1 MAEEGLPLVAM
12 SHRVVTAILRSPTC
26 RAAFF
31 AVALCT
37 SLVACDKAAP
47 EPETRA
53 RSTAEPLVAPLAWST
68 PAGFVELTRS
78 QVGATRASYRV
89 PRVGDDSEDAELLV
103 LFYGTGS
110 NGDRDKV
117 WSEWFSQFDGDAR
130 ASAVRERFAAGPNTV
145 ETFEHLGD
153 YKLNMGPRKPGMKRS
168 PVQMVKKAHRMI
180 GAVISTP
187 DRGNWFVRLVGGDA
201 TVLAAKPALRAMLES
216 AR

>member
-1 MAEEGLPLVAM
+1 M
-12 SHRVVTAILRSPTC
+12 SHRDVTAILRSSTR
-26 RAAFF
+26 RAAFL
-31 AVALCT
+31 ACALCAP
-37 SLVACDKAAP
+37 LVACDKAP
-47 EPETRA
+47 SEPEARA
-53 RSTAEPLVAPLAWST
+53 RASAEPLVAPLAWTT

-89 PRVGDDSEDAELLV
+89 PRVGDDTEDAELLV

-130 ASAVRERFAAGPNTV
+130 TAAARDRFAAGPNTV

-153 YKLNMGPRKPGMKRS
+153 YKLNMGPRRPGMKRS
-168 PVQMVKKAHRMI
+168 PVQMVKKGHRMV
-180 GAVISTP
+180 GAVITTP